1 MMSIGERGLK
11 MKSPRNIMVCVTQQ
25 KTCERIIKRGAELR
39 DEYDGE
45 LFVIHVAKEGWNF
58 LGKTK
63 EGDALEYLFQK
74 SKSYGA
80 NLTVVR
86 SRDVLETLKDLAEK
100 NNIDLIVLG
109 ESQEDSEENNI
120 VSKLGK
126 RLHNNVGFEIVPL
139 RIKKKVV

>member
-1 MMSIGERGLK
+1 
-11 MKSPRNIMVCVTQQ
+11 MKNPKNIMVCVTQQ
-25 KTCERIIKRGAELR
+25 KTCERLIKRGAELR
-39 DEYDGE
+39 DEFDGE

-86 SRDVLETLKDLAEK
+86 SQDVLETLKDLTEK
-100 NNIDLIVLG
+100 HNIDTIVLG
-109 ESQEDSEENNI
+109 ESQENSEDNNI

-126 RLHNNVGFEIVPL
+126 RLRDEIGFEIVPVK
-139 RIKKKVV
+139 IKKKVV

>member
-1 MMSIGERGLK
+1 

-25 KTCERIIKRGAELR
+25 KTCERLIKRGAELR
-39 DEYDGE
+39 NEHEGE

-58 LGKTK
+58 LGKSK

-86 SRDVLETLKDLAEK
+86 SHDVLETLKELVEK
-100 NNIDLIVLG
+100 HEIDLIVLG

-126 RLHNNVGFEIVPL
+126 RFQNNIDFEIVPVKM
-139 RIKKKVV
+139 KKKVV

>member
-1 MMSIGERGLK
+1 

-25 KTCERIIKRGAELR
+25 KTCERLIRRGAELR
-39 DEYDGE
+39 DAYDGE

-86 SRDVLETLKDLAEK
+86 SHDVLETLKDLAEK
-100 NNIDLIVLG
+100 HDIDLIVLG

-126 RLHNNVGFEIVPL
+126 RLRDDVGFEIVPVKMK
-139 RIKKKVV
+139 RKVV

>member
-1 MMSIGERGLK
+1 
-11 MKSPRNIMVCVTQQ
+11 MKNPKNIMVCVTQQ
-25 KTCERIIKRGAELR
+25 KTCERLIKRGAELR
-39 DEYDGE
+39 DEFDGE

-86 SRDVLETLKDLAEK
+86 SQDVLETLKDLTEK
-100 NNIDLIVLG
+100 HNIDTIVLG
-109 ESQEDSEENNI
+109 ESQENSEENNI

-126 RLHNNVGFEIVPL
+126 RLRDEIGFEIVPVK
-139 RIKKKVV
+139 IKKKVV

>member
-1 MMSIGERGLK
+1 
-11 MKSPRNIMVCVTQQ
+11 MKNPKNIMVCVTQQ
-25 KTCERIIKRGAELR
+25 KTCERLIKRGAELR
-39 DEYDGE
+39 DEFDGE

-80 NLTVVR
+80 NLTVIR
-86 SRDVLETLKDLAEK
+86 SHDVLETLKDLAEK
-100 NNIDLIVLG
+100 HNIDTIVLG
-109 ESQEDSEENNI
+109 ESQENSEENNI

-126 RLHNNVGFEIVPL
+126 RLRDEVGFEIVPVKV
-139 RIKKKVV
+139 KKKVV